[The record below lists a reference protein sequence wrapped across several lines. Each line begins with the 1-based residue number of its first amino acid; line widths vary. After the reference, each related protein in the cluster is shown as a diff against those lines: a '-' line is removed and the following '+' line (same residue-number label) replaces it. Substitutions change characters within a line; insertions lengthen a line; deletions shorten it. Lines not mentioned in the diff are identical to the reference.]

1 MVSPLDQPRL
11 EPIGDD
17 LWIAEGPDVAFHGFP
32 YPTRMAVA
40 RLSDG
45 SLWLWSPIALDDQ
58 LRREIET
65 LGEPRYVV
73 EPNKLHHLALSQC
86 LAAWPSLRAYAPPGL
101 AKKRAD
107 IHFAGELEDQ
117 PAPPWRDAIDQV
129 CVEGSLAMTEVL
141 FFHRASRTC
150 LVGDLIQRFD
160 ARMIKK
166 AWQRWLLK
174 ASGLVGEQGSTPI
187 EWRMSF
193 VHRNRARAALA
204 HAMAW
209 MPETLVIAHGVW
221 APQNGARELARGLR
235 WLA

>member
-1 MVSPLDQPRL
+1 MDRPLDLPRL
-11 EPIGDD
+11 EPVGEN
-17 LWIAEGPDVAFHGFP
+17 LWIAEGPDVSFHGFP

-40 RLSDG
+40 RLCDG
-45 SLWLWSPIALDDQ
+45 SLWLWSPIALDDR
-58 LRREIET
+58 LRREIGT

-73 EPNKLHHLALSQC
+73 EPNKLHHLALSQW

-107 IHFAGELEDQ
+107 IHFAGELDDQ
-117 PAPPWRDAIDQV
+117 AASPWREEIDQL
-129 CVEGSLAMTEVL
+129 CVAGIIAMTEVL

-160 ARMIKK
+160 AGSIKK
-166 AWQRWLLK
+166 AWQRWLMRT
-174 ASGLVGEQGSTPI
+174 AGLVGEQGSTPI

-193 VHRNRARAALA
+193 IHRNRARVALA
-204 HAMAW
+204 RALAW
-209 MPETLVIAHGVW
+209 MPEILVIAHGVW
-221 APQNGARELARGLR
+221 APRNGARELARGLR